1 MPHKDL
7 NKDAGE
13 SAIARLD
20 KARFSN
26 GSLSTSHI
34 RSDMQHVMQNH
45 AAVFRTEESLA
56 QGVKLIDE
64 VYKTYSNIGI
74 NDRGMVWNSD
84 LVEA

>member
-1 MPHKDL
+1 
-7 NKDAGE
+7 
-13 SAIARLD
+13 
-20 KARFSN
+20 
-26 GSLSTSHI
+26 
-34 RSDMQHVMQNH
+34 MQHVMQNH